1 MEKKYVTP
9 EVKVVE
15 MEATPLMAASLN
27 GTGESGTWKGMPA
40 TSSNDDEIGMPSL
53 SSTEPDE

>member
-15 MEATPLMAASLN
+15 MEATPLMAAVS

-53 SSTEPDE
+53 SSTESDE